1 MAVRKGEHTV
11 IPRPQSLNCSPD
23 SRTFFSKSPTYS
35 VLETSSS
42 LPCQTSRPPA
52 LDNNA
57 SRASKLCKPLT
68 ILKLCLNFNKQRLE
82 DLAVEEQNLQ
92 EEFESRLKQLEV
104 RRAAVLADQD
114 KEIKLR

>member
-1 MAVRKGEHTV
+1 M
-11 IPRPQSLNCSPD
+11 
-23 SRTFFSKSPTYS
+23 
-35 VLETSSS
+35 
-42 LPCQTSRPPA
+42 
-52 LDNNA
+52 
-57 SRASKLCKPLT
+57 
-68 ILKLCLNFNKQRLE
+68 LE